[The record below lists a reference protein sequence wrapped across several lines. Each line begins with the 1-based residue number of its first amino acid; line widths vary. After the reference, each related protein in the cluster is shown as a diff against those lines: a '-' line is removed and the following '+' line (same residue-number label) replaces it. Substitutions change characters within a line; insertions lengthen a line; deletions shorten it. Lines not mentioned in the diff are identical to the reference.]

1 MFSGYYGV
9 GMHTPSISPLNLAP
23 MLKANLACRVLYTT
37 AVFCVKSSIL
47 LFYLRLDPHLRTRRL
62 VYVLLVS
69 VALLTVVTFF
79 VLLFVCMPPSLFWDL
94 SRQAREPEKCLTQST
109 QQVFFEVNGGVK
121 YVRPDMEKMEMEETI
136 YSLPLFILWKLQ
148 MPRSQKV
155 ALGAL
160 LCVGLVAVVAGCVRF
175 YYVLSLGKEED
186 IWWYMADSLNW
197 FSVEIYA
204 AIICSSA
211 STLKILVKTYIPR
224 VWNSSIH
231 ASRSRSHSNGRHVF
245 MQSNNTSTR
254 HKRSGSKEYSTK
266 PCSAGSEKELSER
279 KYGFDGLTEME
290 NESEEAIVGVS
301 CVGEEKEDDGSR
313 DEGVREEQGLK
324 DEEGRSAMM
333 TEVPRVEDDRC

>member
-1 MFSGYYGV
+1 GTLSTIGLSIAIMFS
-9 GMHTPSISPLNLAP
+9 PSIPPLNLAP

-47 LFYLRLDPHLRTRRL
+47 LFCLRLDPHLRTRRL

-94 SRQAREPEKCLTQST
+94 SRQAREPEKCLTQ
-109 QQVFFEVNGGVK
+109 
-121 YVRPDMEKMEMEETI
+121 TI

-290 NESEEAIVGVS
+290 NESEEAIVGV
-301 CVGEEKEDDGSR
+301 
-313 DEGVREEQGLK
+313 
-324 DEEGRSAMM
+324 
-333 TEVPRVEDDRC
+333 